1 MMKSPSHQVYIAFI
15 NEKAIGTITVTE
27 QEQST
32 TLSGFAVHPSYQ
44 GKGYGKDILSYMVHT
59 LITKG
64 VSTIELDVETKNNNA
79 LKLYTQCGFEI
90 ITKYDYYELSE

>member
-1 MMKSPSHQVYIAFI
+1 M
-15 NEKAIGTITVTE
+15 IGTITVSK

-44 GKGYGKDILSYMVHT
+44 GKGYGKDILTSMIHT

-64 VSTIELDVETKNNNA
+64 VSTIKLDVETKNNYA
-79 LKLYTQCGFEI
+79 LKIVYTMWFWNEN
-90 ITKYDYYELSE
+90 EVWLL